1 MQMASRAR
9 PFHKIHAS
17 LPYIYIVET
26 TFCTRTWTALTSAWL
41 PNAISSGRSVGL
53 SMASIEDG
61 REFDGICLL
70 NTPIQL
76 DELWRGKG
84 PAMRCWKGRW
94 IRRCCPCQ
102 IPYNF
107 LSGTVCSDGHTWH
120 IRTTSCW
127 PVTST
132 FLFLSSAF
140 SRISHERITAVS
152 LLQGG
157 PVKSSDQTSG
167 RIPARIAAHL
177 LLYLHKSFYR
187 EKHIYFT

>member
-1 MQMASRAR
+1 MNCGEEKGQQCAGKVVGYDAAAR
-9 PFHKIHAS
+9 VKFPI
-17 LPYIYIVET
+17 
-26 TFCTRTWTALTSAWL
+26 TFVRNGLQWRTYL
-41 PNAISSGRSVGL
+41 V
-53 SMASIEDG
+53 
-61 REFDGICLL
+61 
-70 NTPIQL
+70 
-76 DELWRGKG
+76 
-84 PAMRCWKGRW
+84 
-94 IRRCCPCQ
+94 
-102 IPYNF
+102 Y
-107 LSGTVCSDGHTWH
+107 

-187 EKHIYFT
+187 EKHIYFTWVENLLQLADYVYSLHYAGRNTSTSARMRLHYIHLDMFRGRRRRRGTGSCI